1 MARYLRHWILDAT
14 SAGSGSPWSWSCLTV
29 PASCQ
34 LLDIEVWGE
43 SIWLLLLPLSS
54 PKIHKTSCSPNTAKS
69 LVIGRPKKRTV
80 YYRWQPANCHVGKDG
95 FFSDLFKERVGE
107 KAHTVFWSREGMW
120 FWQSEKEAE
129 MVGWKVKDKL
139 LHFASE
145 MVQFIFLYLW
155 SQRSC
160 WWALLRWAGHESRV
174 MLRRADLCWMVS
186 WSP

>member
-1 MARYLRHWILDAT
+1 MAITWQGISATGYLMPLLLALAAPEVGPASRSLLHASSLT
-14 SAGSGSPWSWSCLTV
+14 SRCGERASGS
-29 PASCQ
+29 
-34 LLDIEVWGE
+34 
-43 SIWLLLLPLSS
+43 LSS

-174 MLRRADLCWMVS
+174 MLRRADLCWMAS
-186 WSP
+186 GSP